1 MKSKN
6 FAKSF
11 EPVHKAGKE
20 QNFTKDSRVVWIQIP
35 LLWDPDQNQNET
47 WDLNQFISDP
57 SH

>member
-11 EPVHKAGKE
+11 EPVHKTGKE